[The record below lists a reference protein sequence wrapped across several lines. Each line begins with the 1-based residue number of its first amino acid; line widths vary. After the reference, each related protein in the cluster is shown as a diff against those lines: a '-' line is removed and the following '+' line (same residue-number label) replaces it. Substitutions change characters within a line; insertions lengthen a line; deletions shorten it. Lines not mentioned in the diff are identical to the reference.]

1 MVTVVSNSSPLIT
14 LARIGQLNLLQQLF
28 GRIHIA
34 REVWEEVVVR
44 GAGRPAAEAV
54 SNAGWI
60 DIHPPAEAIELAALR
75 SRQALGTGELATIL
89 LAQTIH
95 ADLAI
100 IDERAARRLGQSQ
113 GLVVMGCVGLLE
125 RGHRLNF
132 VPDLRQAYSH
142 LLERGIRVDPQILN
156 QSLNSLGMPPL

>member
-14 LARIGQLNLLQQLF
+14 LARIGHLDLLHQLF

-34 REVWEEVVVR
+34 REVWVEVVER

-54 SNAGWI
+54 SKASWI
-60 DIHPPAEAIELAALR
+60 NIHPPAGKIELMALR
-75 SRQALGTGELATIL
+75 NRQALGTGELATVL
-89 LAQTIH
+89 LAQTIR

-113 GLVVMGCVGLLE
+113 GLVIMGCVGLLE
-125 RGHRLNF
+125 RGHRLNL
-132 VPDLRQAYSH
+132 VPDLREAYSN
-142 LLERGIRVDPQILN
+142 LLEQGIRVDRQILN
-156 QSLNSLGMPPL
+156 QSLASLGLPPL

>member
-14 LARIGQLNLLQQLF
+14 LARIGHLNLLQHLF

-34 REVWEEVVVR
+34 REVWVEVVER

-54 SNAGWI
+54 SKAGWI
-60 DIHPPAEAIELAALR
+60 DIHPPAKENELAVLR
-75 SRQALGTGELATIL
+75 RRQALGTGELATVL
-89 LAQTIH
+89 LAQTIP

-100 IDERAARRLGQSQ
+100 IDERAARRLAQSE
-113 GLVVMGCVGLLE
+113 GLVIMGCVGLLE

-132 VPDLRQAYSH
+132 VPDLRETYSN
-142 LLERGIRVDPQILN
+142 LLEQGIRVDRQILN
-156 QSLNSLGMPPL
+156 QSLASLELPPL

>member
-14 LARIGQLNLLQQLF
+14 LARIGHLDLLQQLF
-28 GRIHIA
+28 ERIHIA
-34 REVWEEVVVR
+34 REVWDEVVVR

-54 SNAGWI
+54 RKAGWI

-75 SRQALGTGELATIL
+75 IRQALGTGELATIQ
-89 LAQTIH
+89 LAQTIR

-113 GLVVMGCVGLLE
+113 GLVIMGCVGLLE
-125 RGHRLNF
+125 RGHRLNL
-132 VPDLRQAYSH
+132 VPDLREAYSH
-142 LLERGIRVDPQILN
+142 LLGQGIRVDRQILN
-156 QSLNSLGMPPL
+156 QSLASLGLPSL